1 MESHI
6 CFCSFHLLPLALQ
19 TMMSE
24 WREHCIMGLRPSRP
38 VRRTQVFAV
47 CFPNVINRRTQAVTR
62 ATHSHS
68 YVQTNRQIYHHN
80 SDAASATVQE
90 SVSCT
95 KHQITQF
102 TAYATNHSQEGNI

>member
-1 MESHI
+1 MESRMF
-6 CFCSFHLLPLALQ
+6 FCSFHFLPPALQ

-24 WREHCIMGLRPSRP
+24 WREHCIMGPRPSRP
-38 VRRTQVFAV
+38 VRTTQVFAV
-47 CFPNVINRRTQAVTR
+47 CFLNVINRRTQA

-80 SDAASATVQE
+80 GDAASATVQE

-95 KHQITQF
+95 KHQITHF